1 MPSCQTVKF
10 YRQAISGQM
19 EMLHAARPIATV
31 KADPATSKGLKE
43 KLTLVESLRAYA
55 KSDLKLPVNTQFSTY
70 ADLHREFAVWVVY
83 AAPEFSLEAKTW
95 WYPIVGT
102 MKYRGFFH
110 KEEAKAE
117 VDRLKQQGYEV
128 LGAGVAAYSTLGWF
142 SDPVLNT
149 FIRHEESEL
158 AELIFHELSHP
169 RVFFPGDTDFNEAF
183 ATANAQDAVQRWLRA
198 KRTPAELAAYER
210 GIKENDMILQ
220 LILGARG
227 RLKTLYA
234 QKAMKPE
241 AMRERKAAIIA
252 ELRADYAKLKI
263 TRHTDV
269 SYDRWFSVPINNARL
284 CALASY
290 HELVPGFL
298 RLLREQGGDRERFY
312 AECEKLK
319 KLSPDGRREKLALN
333 PGR

>member
-1 MPSCQTVKF
+1 MIAAILGGLLSSCQTAKF
-10 YRQAISGQM
+10 YQQAISGQM
-19 EMLHAARPIATV
+19 EMLHAAKPMADV
-31 KADPATSKGLKE
+31 KADPATSKALSE
-43 KLTLVESLRAYA
+43 KLALVESLRAYA
-55 KSDLKLPVNTQFSTY
+55 KSELHLPVNDQFSTY

-117 VDRLKQQGYEV
+117 VERLKKQGYEV

-149 FIRHEESEL
+149 FIKREEPEL

-183 ATANAQDAVQRWLRA
+183 ATANAQDAVHRWLKAKGNRA
-198 KRTPAELAAYER
+198 QLAAYER
-210 GIKENDMILQ
+210 SLKENDLILQ
-220 LILGARG
+220 LILQTRE

-234 QKAMKPE
+234 QKATMKPE
-241 AMRERKAAIIA
+241 EMREQKAALIA
-252 ELRADYAKLKI
+252 RLRADYAKLKI
-263 TRHTDV
+263 TRHTDAG
-269 SYDRWFSVPINNARL
+269 YDKWFSQPINNARL

-290 HELVPGFL
+290 HDLVPGFV
-298 RLLREQGGDRERFY
+298 ER
-312 AECEKLK
+312 
-319 KLSPDGRREKLALN
+319 
-333 PGR
+333 